1 MSMTLSGVP
10 DDVIGCMFDRRSAV
24 RCFKA
29 CRSLAAWTWPLYL
42 PTSAKK
48 AWSLLQWA
56 RHRNSAINAERSI
69 ERKKVVQP
77 ADQREA
83 SLRVDGLV
91 LFDGA
96 CRRGERNG
104 CGCEA
109 RGVQAFVVVSRVDA
123 MKPSNGTITPGA
135 TPPRPG
141 ATSIADA
148 IWPRC
153 CRGRCSPGCAG
164 NLGRDQ
170 VWDLPKAFTE
180 RRNLVRGYGE
190 HIRPPDRP
198 KTTSQCPF
206 WNRSVCCIV

>member
-10 DDVIGCMFDRRSAV
+10 DVVIGCMFDRRSQFVVSRHA
-24 RCFKA
+24 A
-29 CRSLAAWTWPLYL
+29 PLTAWTWPLYL
-42 PTSAKK
+42 PTSTRK

-56 RHRNSAINAERSI
+56 RHRNSASNAERSI
-69 ERKKVVQP
+69 KRKVVQA

-83 SLRVDGLV
+83 SRRVDGLV
-91 LFDGA
+91 LFDEA
-96 CRRGERNG
+96 CRRGGRNG
-104 CGCEA
+104 CGRGT
-109 RGVQAFVVVSRVDA
+109 RGVQALVVASRVGA
-123 MKPSNGTITPGA
+123 MKPSNEAITPDA